1 MFIPYMHICLY
12 IYYIYILMQTY
23 QMSEDELNFA
33 SVLNFDFHQVLL
45 NNKKYQINIPA
56 LIYVKITQM
65 SSLFAAEVNVFI

>member
-1 MFIPYMHICLY
+1 
-12 IYYIYILMQTY
+12 MQTY

-33 SVLNFDFHQVLL
+33 SVLNFDFLQVLL

>member
-1 MFIPYMHICLY
+1 
-12 IYYIYILMQTY
+12 MQTY

>member
-1 MFIPYMHICLY
+1 
-12 IYYIYILMQTY
+12 MQTY
-23 QMSEDELNFA
+23 QMSEDETFGMFA
-33 SVLNFDFHQVLL
+33 SVLNFDFLQVLL

>member
-1 MFIPYMHICLY
+1 
-12 IYYIYILMQTY
+12 MQTY
-23 QMSEDELNFA
+23 QMSGDELNFA

>member
-1 MFIPYMHICLY
+1 
-12 IYYIYILMQTY
+12 MQTY
-23 QMSEDELNFA
+23 QMSEDELTFA